1 MESRVKEIVRGE
13 RKLRKNKQA
22 KGDKRQCEDKR
33 IERTLIVK
41 NKRWGKRQEKVEED
55 NMDSDSQ

>member
-1 MESRVKEIVRGE
+1 VRGE

-22 KGDKRQCEDKR
+22 KGDKRQCEDKC

-41 NKRWGKRQEKVEED
+41 NKRWGKRQERVEED